1 MKSIRSMTFDELI
14 KMKAKI
20 EVAIELRVANERRH
34 LMNAIDKLGTVK
46 ARKVSGRRNVG
57 DPSNPLKGKRLPPR
71 YRNPKNRSETWAG
84 RGLRPRWLTAALK
97 GGKKIEA
104 FAVK

>member
-1 MKSIRSMTFDELI
+1 MKSIRSMTFDELV

-34 LMNAIDKLGTVK
+34 LMNAIDRLGTAK
-46 ARKVSGRRNVG
+46 ASTVSGHRNG
-57 DPSNPLKGKRLPPR
+57 GARSNSLKGKRLPPR
-71 YRNPKNRSETWAG
+71 YRNPKNRNETWAG
-84 RGLRPRWLTAALK
+84 RGLTPRWLVAALK

-104 FAVK
+104 FAVR